1 MESQTAMGDGWKR
14 GGGREGGRKGEVK
27 GPGLTG
33 TCDKRGNL
41 ASLQN
46 RVVKSNME
54 VVKGEPLCVCFC
66 FRSDI
71 IMSFVQFNLF
81 TSLFQHIFQPR
92 GRSL

>member
-14 GGGREGGRKGEVK
+14 GGGREGKKGEVK

-66 FRSDI
+66 FCSDI
-71 IMSFVQFNLF
+71 ILKQVSFVQFNLF
-81 TSLFQHIFQPR
+81 TCLFQYIFQPR
-92 GRSL
+92 G